1 MCGETH
7 HQEDYERA
15 DPDVDPTTSQA
26 IYELELRLLE
36 MDKFHVRLKKDE
48 TGYGLAIIAMGVDPD
63 IERLG
68 IYVKNVLPGKA
79 ADKSGMRNKAII
91 RR

>member
-1 MCGETH
+1 
-7 HQEDYERA
+7 
-15 DPDVDPTTSQA
+15 
-26 IYELELRLLE
+26 

-68 IYVKNVLPGKA
+68 IYVKNVLPNKA
-79 ADKSGMRNKAII
+79 ADKSGLNFWKC
-91 RR
+91 